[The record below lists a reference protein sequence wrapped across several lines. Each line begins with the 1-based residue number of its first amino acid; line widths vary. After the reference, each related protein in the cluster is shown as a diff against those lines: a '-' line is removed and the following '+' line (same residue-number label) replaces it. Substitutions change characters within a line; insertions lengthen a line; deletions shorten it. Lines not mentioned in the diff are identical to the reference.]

1 MKLLNYQYTNK
12 TSLSEYI
19 KEHNIQNSN
28 NLFIQIFYSQI
39 EDDNL
44 VLDIKNYIN
53 GLLPNS
59 SIMGTSTAGV
69 IHDNKVKNHE
79 IIISFSIFEKSNTS
93 IVDYK
98 DLSIE
103 VIVDNVKKNLIQNN
117 TKLLIVFVNTFTLN
131 ANYLIKR
138 INEQIPNIIVAGG
151 NSGDDFVFEKG
162 LVFSNTND
170 NADIVITAIHS
181 DNLKISTN
189 YLLNW
194 QTIGK
199 EMTITKSKDNIIYEI
214 DNVSAVQKY
223 KEYLGFDVANNLPES
238 GIEFP
243 LIFRE
248 NNVEIARA
256 PIGLGEDGSIV
267 VAGNIE
273 EGANIKFGFANIE
286 YIEENNLKSIENK
299 KHTISE
305 TVYIYSCSTRKK
317 LLGEFLDDELAL
329 LNNIA
334 PSTGFMTYG
343 EFYYDENSCKNLL
356 LNITTTYITLS
367 ENEYSNSII
376 NKGIKKKSKHS
387 ITLKALTHLVD
398 KTTKDLEISMHY
410 LKQFKNAIY
419 ASSIFSSA
427 DKKGIII
434 DVNSNFEKISGY
446 KKEELIG
453 KPHNIV
459 RSPDMKKSFF
469 KNMWDKLKSY
479 EEWQGVVKNIKKD
492 GTAYYVLSQI
502 FPIKNIDGTLKE
514 YISLR
519 HDITATEKI
528 RERLEGKVNELNS
541 LTEDK
546 EALLSQYANIIDSF
560 TSSYRFDTNYK
571 ITYCNEIFKKNMHIL
586 SLEKDIYLKYIFDN
600 EFYIEHIDSIIKT
613 IQNKEKYKNI
623 IVYSINN
630 EKKYMDA
637 TITPILDKN
646 GNLLEFMVIEYEV
659 TDILKAKQE
668 VIDTQK
674 DIIFTMGE
682 IGETRSKET
691 GFHVKRVAEYSKL
704 LSLLCGIND
713 DKADILKMASPMHDI
728 GKVGIPDHILNKPG
742 KLTSEEWEIMKTH
755 SELGYSM
762 LKGSNREILKVAAIV
777 AKYHHEKW
785 DGSGYPDGL
794 KAENIPIEARITAIA
809 DVFDALGSDRCYKK
823 AWKDEDIFN
832 LLKNEKAK
840 HFDPNLVD
848 LFFENI
854 DEFKKV
860 RDRYRD

>member
-1 MKLLNYQYTNK
+1 MKLLNYQYK
-12 TSLSEYI
+12 DKISLNEYI
-19 KEHNIQNSN
+19 KKHDIQNTN
-28 NLFIQIFYSQI
+28 NTFIQIFYSQI
-39 EDDNL
+39 EDDKL

-53 GLLPNS
+53 ELLPNS

-131 ANYLIKR
+131 ANYLIKK
-138 INEQIPNIIVAGG
+138 INEQIPNIIIAGG
-151 NSGDDFVFEKG
+151 NSGDDFAFEKG

-181 DNLKISTN
+181 DSLKISTN

-199 EMTITKSKDNIIYEI
+199 EMTITKSKENIIYEI
-214 DNVSAVQKY
+214 DNVNAVQKY
-223 KEYLGFDVANNLPES
+223 KEYLGKDVANNLPES

-243 LIFRE
+243 LIFKE

-256 PIGLGEDGSIV
+256 PIALGDNGSII

-273 EGANIKFGFANIE
+273 EGTNIKFGFANIG

-305 TVYIYSCSTRKK
+305 AVYIYYCSTRKK
-317 LLGEFLDDELAL
+317 LLGEFLDDELEL

-334 PSTGFMTYG
+334 TTTGFMTYG
-343 EFYYDENSCKNLL
+343 EFYYNENCSLNSL

-376 NKGIKKKSKHS
+376 NKKIKKKSKHS
-387 ITLKALTHLVD
+387 ITLKALTNLVD
-398 KTTKDLEISMHY
+398 KTTKDLETSMYY
-410 LKQFKNAIY
+410 LEQFKNAIY

-427 DKKGIII
+427 DKNGNIT

-453 KPHNIV
+453 KSHNII
-459 RSPDMKKSFF
+459 RSPDIKKSFF
-469 KNMWDKLKSY
+469 KDMWKKLRSF

-492 GTAYYVLSQI
+492 GTVYYVLSQI

-519 HDITATEKI
+519 HDITDSEKR

-571 ITYCNEIFKKNMHIL
+571 ITYCNEIFKKNMNIL
-586 SLEKDIYLKYIFDN
+586 DLGKDIYLKNIFDN
-600 EFYIEHIDSIIKT
+600 KFYKEHIDTIIKT
-613 IQNKEKYKNI
+613 LQKKERYKNI
-623 IVYSINN
+623 ITYFINN
-630 EKKYMDA
+630 EEKYMDA

-682 IGETRSKET
+682 IGETRSRET

-704 LSLLCGIND
+704 LALLHGMND
-713 DKADILKMASPMHDI
+713 DKANILKMASPMHDI

-742 KLTSEEWEIMKTH
+742 KLDAQEWEIMKTH

-785 DGSGYPDGL
+785 DGSGYPEGL
-794 KAENIPIEARITAIA
+794 IGEDIPIEARITAIA

-823 AWKDEDIFN
+823 AWKDEDIFT

-848 LFFENI
+848 LFFKNI
-854 DEFKKV
+854 DEFKKI
-860 RDRYRD
+860 RDKYKD